1 MALRSGAGAEVVAAE
16 DIVIHSASRGFRR
29 RGRRH
34 IRMEEEEE
42 EAGTEAREAAGAS
55 ATSGHR
61 PRKKNKAKEERR
73 RWRSFVQGALARSV
87 TGRPAA

>member
-1 MALRSGAGAEVVAAE
+1 MAAE
-16 DIVIHSASRGFRR
+16 DVIIHSASRGTRP

-42 EAGTEAREAAGAS
+42 EADTEAREAADAS
-55 ATSGHR
+55 TASGYR

-73 RWRSFVQGALARSV
+73 RWRSFVQGALAQPV
-87 TGRPAA
+87 TGGPAA